1 MKTYKKFLGLFALQ
15 LLCTSLAW
23 AKTDLQ
29 VDHCTLHA
37 AVTNA
42 AEIVLTVSGQCTVMF
57 QKNANGDATKARSLL
72 QHANVVIKRH
82 DRKPDDWAN
91 MCARAMSLVS
101 QKIWI
106 DCDFSTVLVED
117 ALVRHISSLDA
128 DFGPLNPQ
136 PNASAGQGA
145 TSSPAPV
152 KTQSP

>member
-1 MKTYKKFLGLFALQ
+1 LLALQ
-15 LLCTSLAW
+15 LFGASLAW

-29 VDHCTLHA
+29 VEHCTLHA
-37 AVTNA
+37 ALTNA

-57 QKNANGDATKARSLL
+57 QKNASGDGSRARSLL
-72 QHANVVIKRH
+72 QHATVVIKRH
-82 DRKPDDWAN
+82 DRKPDEWAA

-128 DFGPLNPQ
+128 DFGPLNPET
-136 PNASAGQGA
+136 NASAGKGA